1 MSASPLLRRSSNKAA
16 ALIIVLAFVV
26 LLTGLSLAYF
36 SRTTTERQL
45 AQPSYNDTSADLL
58 ARTALD
64 IIVSD
69 LKQEIVNGSSTVTP
83 TPGTTIYIPT
93 NAANMVPQ
101 QSGNVAGVPNLLRRS
116 VRSDTLSGNPGMP
129 SRASAVNSQDNA
141 SANGRS
147 VSSTRWNGH
156 YLVPKKFTGTD
167 DSIPIDAFTNATPD
181 WVFVTGQGPTVITAP
196 NSSVIGRYAY
206 AVYDEGGLLD
216 MNAAGYPSPTTILQY
231 GRKGSLAFAD
241 LTALPGLSST
251 AVDNIVGW
259 RNYASSQPTGIL
271 PNLSFSANSANTYYN
286 FILSDPNYIQLTNY
300 FTGSPLSYFTNSF
313 LKTSGATVSGN
324 RTDQQLIGRKEL
336 IDLRSAVSSGISYS
350 NALQSLGTFS
360 REALANVPQWT
371 GPSPNPLPAVNP
383 NFQTLLVTGG
393 G

>member
-58 ARTALD
+58 ARSALD

-141 SANGRS
+141 SANGRYAPS
-147 VSSTRWNGH
+147 IRWNGH
-156 YLVPKKFTGTD
+156 YLVPKKNTGTD
-167 DSIPIDAFTNATPD
+167 DSIPIDAFTAATPD

-196 NSSVIGRYAY
+196 DSSVVGRYAY

-216 MNAAGYPSPTTILQY
+216 MNAAGFPSPTTILQY

-241 LTALPGLSST
+241 LTALPGLSTT

-259 RNYASSQPTGIL
+259 RNYASSQPTGTL
-271 PNLSFSANSANTYYN
+271 SPPSSNLSFSANSANTYYN
-286 FILSDPNYIQLTNY
+286 FILSDPKYIQLTNY
-300 FTGSPLSYFTNSF
+300 FTGSPLSYSTNSF

-336 IDLRSAVSSGISYS
+336 ID
-350 NALQSLGTFS
+350 
-360 REALANVPQWT
+360 
-371 GPSPNPLPAVNP
+371 
-383 NFQTLLVTGG
+383 
-393 G
+393 